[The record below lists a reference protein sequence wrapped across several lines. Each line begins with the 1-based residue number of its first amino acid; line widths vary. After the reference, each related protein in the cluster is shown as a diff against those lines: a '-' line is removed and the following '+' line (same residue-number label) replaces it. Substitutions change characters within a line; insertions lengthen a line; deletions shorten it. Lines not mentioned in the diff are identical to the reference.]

1 MIQLTLFNC
10 SIHGRFFIVV
20 RYMIKVVDHTD
31 SATFVLF
38 DRDAAELFKKTCA
51 DMIESRGM
59 GTDASEV
66 PKDILAMVEKSYLF
80 KVETNLGSSTMY
92 EKSYRVK
99 RVTADPVL
107 VEKFQTKYKDLMK
120 NVHEEDVSLVDGV
133 VDGGALKS
141 YIQHYCSGI
150 YRVHS
155 TF

>member
-1 MIQLTLFNC
+1 
-10 SIHGRFFIVV
+10 
-20 RYMIKVVDHTD
+20 MIKVVDHTD

-51 DMIESRGM
+51 DMIESRG
-59 GTDASEV
+59 
-66 PKDILAMVEKSYLF
+66 
-80 KVETNLGSSTMY
+80 
-92 EKSYRVK
+92 
-99 RVTADPVL
+99 
-107 VEKFQTKYKDLMK
+107 MK